1 MIQRIQSVY
10 LLLVC
15 ILMVVTAFSPLL
27 VLTIKGGVLDFFTC
41 GIYNS
46 LKLQTPS
53 WGLFAVAGLSA
64 LLPLVNIFLYKKRQL
79 QIRIGVFTSLLILL
93 FYVTLAIYYYLF
105 SIDYSFVFSGVQYGI
120 ILPLFALIFNM
131 LAMLRI
137 KRDEKLVRSL
147 DRIR

>member
-27 VLTIKGGVLDFFTC
+27 VLTIKGGFLDFSTC

-53 WGLFAVAGLSA
+53 WGLLAIAGLSA

-93 FYVTLAIYYYLF
+93 FYVVLAVYYYLF
-105 SIDYSFVFSGVQYGI
+105 SIEYSFVFSGVQYGI
-120 ILPLFALIFNM
+120 ILPLIALIFNM
-131 LAMLRI
+131 LAMLKI